1 MAEISKITLPNGV
14 TYDIKDATAR
24 ANSGGNSTNAKID
37 YIGDDNYVYRWN
49 PLTSSYEKTSIYVK
63 GDKGDQG
70 NSGYTGAANELEVVN
85 NLTEGGATK
94 ALSAEQ
100 GKILAE
106 KMKTKKITYDVSAN
120 NDGATFE
127 SISALLSNDNLD
139 TLIPLTVRYGG
150 MSIKFIQNN
159 YDTYAVERTEGLTTE
174 PSGYHITDNIDPS
187 IINGVYTAVQL
198 SVLNTISK
206 LPTVVNASAIYYIAI
221 TKTIF
226 GEQITTYT
234 KWVVTKKSDSNE
246 RYVQYRLSSPT
257 WSTNE
262 YDWKNDD
269 LDIFSEQFKSVVVN
283 WAFSKKINGDGSTI
297 NDNSSKITSAIF
309 LKKGQIIKATF
320 KQNIEY
326 WKYPIII
333 ALTDKEST
341 NYIPVVSTCSKYNR
355 RFIYYA
361 QDDCYVGIC
370 SPTTDKPTI
379 EISVLMGTTEISHY
393 YNDLPTPLN
402 SVLNDMSSYFKE
414 YKEVINTWDE
424 VKNIIYRQ
432 SQYNIVQTLRDND
445 LRTYYKKLDNITH
458 ITAELCGDDNNIV
471 MLLLD
476 KAGNYMME
484 YSEKHSYNFTVDM
497 DIPEEAGTLIVEGS
511 KYNAPIVLA
520 TYKNKLDVKSLQELN
535 STFINEGYS
544 IISSKY
550 TLGHI
555 DVNTGK
561 IVYGDDIGSIL
572 VSKVNNIQK
581 IFFTF
586 SSDARWSPLAFYDK
600 DFNPIYIEPAHTNTV
615 YLHKEVPT
623 NAVYFCVCSR
633 TKSPIQVLVKHDVN
647 NYKTFLKT
655 LERKNPVN
663 VVGNPYRV
671 IDEPKEFKPYLQ
683 DIAIPFNNTA
693 YPIIY
698 VDSVNGNDANTGTS
712 SSPIS
717 SINRALELAQKR
729 NVKILLKDGVYRIE
743 EDININNK
751 GYTTK
756 FYSLTNNT
764 VIKGS
769 HKLLSP
775 TDEGNGIISFA
786 YSGGQILHEIFV
798 NDGVRFPASAGNDV
812 PGDLIE
818 AKYVS
823 YSKVNLLNGYQE
835 FKIKFSSADDVVKL
849 SNYVNIGYVTFYRDW
864 RSIVGVIKSV
874 DTTNNT
880 ISIYVAPSFK
890 TGTVENVFGGYQK
903 IVIKNIN
910 ETLDCYSVDGISQP
924 SLREGSFYYDIPNN
938 KLYYKL
944 KSNETID
951 DLSVEVPLPVT
962 ISINSACTFN
972 NIKFAQFGGTLF
984 NSLEYSGSCTDHQ
997 GGYCMD
1003 GVIKVYTSH
1012 VAFNRCEF
1020 FGFTLHCIKFYN
1032 GSSDSC
1038 VTNTYFHENGCAAVM
1053 IGERDKAAINVP
1065 KGIYIDNNVTKVNGQ
1080 LLPESCAFVMT
1091 FAEDCQFNN
1100 NTISHTSYSGFNI
1113 GYVWYRNTDATGL
1126 KNCVIKGNDISKI
1139 GHPWI
1144 NDLGG
1149 IYTLGDTQGIKICY
1163 NYIHDDANTRCYGIY
1178 LDEGTKNANVYKN
1191 VSLLPQHNHWV
1202 RYNRIYNNV
1211 FGGKYLTNNSSIDV
1225 IISGN
1230 IFINI
1235 TGEAT
1240 YFESS
1245 PLAYITTNLYW
1256 GKGCNIITPGKDS
1269 DPIIAD
1275 PNFSDFDNKDFSIYD
1290 TENIDKIGFESFT
1303 LNSGAKGVG
1312 NDDMFDWFDY

>member
-1 MAEISKITLPNGV
+1 MAEISKITLPNGI

-24 ANSGGNSTNAKID
+24 ANSGGTSTNAKID

-49 PLTSSYEKTSIYVK
+49 TSTSSYEKTSIYVK

-106 KMKTKKITYDVSAN
+106 KIKTKKITYDVSAN

-187 IINGVYTAVQL
+187 IINGLYTAVQL
-198 SVLNTISK
+198 SVLNTISE
-206 LPTVVNASAIYYIAI
+206 LPTVVNTSSIYYIAI
-221 TKTIF
+221 TKTVF

-269 LDIFSEQFKSVVVN
+269 LDIFSEQFKPVVVN
-283 WAFSKKINGDGSTI
+283 WAFSKKINKDGSTI
-297 NDNSSKITSAIF
+297 NENSSKITSAIF

-320 KQNIEY
+320 KQNITSRS
-326 WKYPIII
+326 YPVII

-341 NYIPVVSTCSKYNR
+341 NYIPVVGTCANYNS

-370 SPTTDKPTI
+370 SPTTNKPTI

-424 VKNIIYRQ
+424 VKNIIYRP
-432 SQYNIVQTLRDND
+432 SQYSIVIPLSDND

-458 ITAELCGDDNNIV
+458 ITAELCGDNNNIV

-476 KAGNYMME
+476 KDGNYMTE
-484 YSEKHSYNFTVDM
+484 YYEKHSYNFTVDM

-544 IISSKY
+544 TISSKY

-561 IVYGDDIGSIL
+561 IVYGGDIGSIL

-586 SSDARWSPLAFYDK
+586 YSNAGWSPLAFYDK
-600 DFNPIYIEPAHTNTV
+600 DFNPIYIEPAHTNMV

-633 TKSPIQVLVKHDVN
+633 TKSSIQVLVKHDVN

-683 DIAIPFNNTA
+683 DIAIPLDNTV
-693 YPIIY
+693 YPIVY

-890 TGTVENVFGGYQK
+890 TGTVEDVFGGYQK

-910 ETLDCYSVDGISQP
+910 ETLDCYSVGGISQP

-944 KSNETID
+944 KSNETIG

-1256 GKGCNIITPGKDS
+1256 GKGCNTITPGKDS